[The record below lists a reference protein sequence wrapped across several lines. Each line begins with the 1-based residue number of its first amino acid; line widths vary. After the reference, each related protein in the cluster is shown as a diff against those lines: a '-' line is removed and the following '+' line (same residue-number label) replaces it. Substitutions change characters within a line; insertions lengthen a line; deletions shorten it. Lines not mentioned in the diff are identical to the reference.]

1 MKAPIFTILLS
12 GALSFCANAQ
22 VKSDT
27 AKVAVSNATAK
38 VSAKADTV
46 GCWFKELRRT
56 KYSYGWF
63 RSTKDSTLKEVWQH
77 GYMVKGPSVV
87 YLYSDRKTK
96 VKNRIVDSFEHGTPA
111 MVANVK

>member
-1 MKAPIFTILLS
+1 MKAPIFAILLL
-12 GALSFCANAQ
+12 GTLCANAQ
-22 VKSDT
+22 VKSDST
-27 AKVAVSNATAK
+27 KVAAPSTAQ

-63 RSTKDSTLKEVWQH
+63 RSTKDSTIKEVWQH
-77 GYMVKGPSVV
+77 GYKVKGPNVI
-87 YLYSDRKTK
+87 YLYADKKTK
-96 VKNRIVDSFEHGTPA
+96 VKNRIIDSFEHGTPA